1 MTGTDR
7 YVTLNRYVL
16 GGCLDA
22 GCFDVRERQI
32 PRPEDGQVLLKALAL
47 SADPYMRSRMTG
59 QDTFFLPQYQL
70 GAPIESLG
78 VARVVESRDP
88 NYKEGDLV
96 QGLVEWADYSV
107 WKGRGK
113 LDGGGVLLPVASDIP
128 KISHALGVYGLNG
141 LTALFG
147 TLHVAQPK
155 PGETLVLSGA
165 AGGVGTMAG
174 QIARIMGARVV
185 GLAGSATKCAL
196 LVNQLGFAQAL
207 DYRSPS
213 FQNDLETTVPNGAD
227 IYFDN
232 VGGQLSQ
239 IVMWQMRRQARIIE
253 CGQISTYEDPSGGW
267 QVDIRPIHAKGLRWE
282 SFTTAHFQE
291 LIPGAIA
298 QLKFWVAAGKLEV
311 LETEYHG
318 LESAPQAIIG
328 IMGGGNIGKTVVT
341 LTADPA

>member
-1 MTGTDR
+1 MNESDS
-7 YVTLNRYVL
+7 YVTLKRYVL
-16 GGCLDA
+16 GASLDA
-22 GCFDVRERQI
+22 GCFDIRERPI
-32 PRPEDGQVLLKALAL
+32 PRPGEGQVLLQALAL

-59 QDTFFLPQYQL
+59 QDNFFLPQYPL

-78 VARVVESRDP
+78 IARVAATRDP
-88 NYKEGDLV
+88 HNKEGDLV
-96 QGLVEWADYSV
+96 QGLVEWANYSV
-107 WKGRGK
+107 WNGRGK
-113 LDGGGVLLPVASDIP
+113 LDGGGVLLPVASGIP

-147 TLHVAQPK
+147 IVHVARPK

-165 AGGVGTMAG
+165 AGGVGTIAG

-185 GLAGSATKCAL
+185 GLAGSAAKCEL
-196 LVNQLGFAQAL
+196 LVNQLGFDQAL

-213 FQNDLETTVPNGAD
+213 FQSDLQSSVPHGAD

-232 VGGQLSQ
+232 VGGKLSQ
-239 IVMWQMRRQARIIE
+239 SIMWQMRRQARVIE

-291 LIPGAIA
+291 FVPGAIA
-298 QLKFWVAAGKLEV
+298 QLIHWVAVGKLTV
-311 LETEYHG
+311 LETEYRG

-328 IMGGGNIGKTVVT
+328 VMSGENIGKAVVN
-341 LTADPA
+341 LTTMAA